1 MLQNDLNKIQADVRN
16 KQKAVDDLEKYYRLV
31 EEEGEVRKRDIE
43 NQVIIVAKDLE
54 EENILLSNVR
64 NEIKLCRSEIL

>member
-1 MLQNDLNKIQADVRN
+1 MSEMKLSFVDL
-16 KQKAVDDLEKYYRLV
+16 KYYRLV
-31 EEEGEVRKRDIE
+31 EEEGEVRQRDIE

-54 EENILLSNVR
+54 EENILLLNVR